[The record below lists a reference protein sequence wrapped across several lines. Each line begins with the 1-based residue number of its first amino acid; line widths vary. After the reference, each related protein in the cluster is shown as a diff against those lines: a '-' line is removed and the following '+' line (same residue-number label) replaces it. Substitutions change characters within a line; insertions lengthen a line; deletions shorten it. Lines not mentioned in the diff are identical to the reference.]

1 MMVFWRPA
9 AGLSVYVPVGFNLY
23 WCRDIVV
30 LTCQDFGGSRLTISP
45 FVRPTTHEFIDTLD
59 VSFELG
65 PDMDRQVSPTVPFD
79 CTNWRH

>member
-1 MMVFWRPA
+1 M
-9 AGLSVYVPVGFNLY
+9 
-23 WCRDIVV
+23 V

-65 PDMDRQVSPTVPFD
+65 PDIDRQVSPTVPFD
-79 CTNWRH
+79 CTN